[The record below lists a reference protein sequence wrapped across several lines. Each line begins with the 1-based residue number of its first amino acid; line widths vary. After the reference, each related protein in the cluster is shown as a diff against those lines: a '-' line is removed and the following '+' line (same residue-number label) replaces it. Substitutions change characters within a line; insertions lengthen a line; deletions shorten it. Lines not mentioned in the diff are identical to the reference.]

1 MLDLNAIEHAIIIG
15 FLIYVVLCSGSYLV
29 LNIIAFDSLRHYL
42 RQQRT
47 HETEALYTGLEPPIS
62 VIVPAYNE
70 GTTIIASLRSI
81 LQLNY
86 PNLEIV
92 VVNDGSSDNTLDVM
106 KSYFEMEEFPEAPR
120 ISVPCEK
127 IRGVYLSRRI
137 DGLRL
142 IDKENGGK
150 ADAINAGI
158 NLSRSPL
165 FCCIDAD
172 SVLEPSALLRVV
184 QPFLSNSDVIATGGT
199 IRVANGC
206 KVKNGHL
213 ISRGLPKNPLALFQ
227 LVEYLRAFLFGRI
240 GWSRIRGLLI
250 ISGAFGVFK
259 KQAVIQAGGY
269 AKDTIGEDMEL
280 ILRMYRI
287 LNKAGIK
294 HRVEFIP
301 DPVCWTEVPESLKVF
316 ASQRKRWHRGLSESL
331 YVNRDLMFS
340 KGSGVVGWVS
350 YPFFILFEWLSPF
363 VELAG
368 YLFTAYLLIMGKV
381 SPIDSAIV
389 FGFAVMLSMVL
400 SVVSFLLDE
409 ITFPGTTRIRGILAM
424 LFVSF
429 LECFGYRQLN
439 MLYKIQGAYAWFAN
453 KKHEWGTMT
462 RSGSWQN

>member
-1 MLDLNAIEHAIIIG
+1 MLNLTSIEQFIISAFIG
-15 FLIYVVLCSGSYLV
+15 YVVLCSGGYMI
-29 LNIIAFDSLRHYL
+29 LNFIAFDSLRNHL

-47 HETEALYTGLEPPIS
+47 HEDESLYSGLEPPIC

-70 GTTIIASLRSI
+70 GKTIIGSLRSI

-86 PNLEIV
+86 PKIEIV
-92 VVNDGSSDNTLDVM
+92 VVNDGSSDNTLEIM
-106 KSYFEMEEFPEAPR
+106 KSYFDMEAFPEAPR
-120 ISVPCEK
+120 ISVPCAP

-137 DGLRL
+137 DNLRL
-142 IDKENGGK
+142 VDKENGGK

-172 SVLEPSALLRVV
+172 SVLEPSSLLRVV
-184 QPFLSNSDVIATGGT
+184 QPFLSSSEVVATGGT
-199 IRVANGC
+199 VRVANGC

-213 ISRGLPKNPLALFQ
+213 ISRGIPKNPLALFQ

-259 KQAVIQAGGY
+259 KRAVIQAGGY

-280 ILRMYRI
+280 ILRMYRT
-287 LNKAGIK
+287 LNKAGEK
-294 HRVEFIP
+294 HRIEFVP
-301 DPVCWTEVPESLKVF
+301 DPVCWTEAPESLKVF

-340 KGSGVVGWVS
+340 RGSGTVGWIS
-350 YPFFILFEWLSPF
+350 YPFFLIFEWLSPF
-363 VELAG
+363 VEFAG
-368 YLFTAYLLIMGKV
+368 YLFSIYLLVMGKA
-381 SPIDSAIV
+381 SFIDATIV
-389 FGFAVMLSMVL
+389 FSFAVMLSVL
-400 SVVSFLLDE
+400 LSTISFLLDE
-409 ITFPGTTRIRGILAM
+409 ITFPGGTRIRSVM
-424 LFVSF
+424 LMVLVSF

-439 MLYKIQGAYAWFAN
+439 MIYKMQGTYAWFAN
-453 KKHEWGTMT
+453 KKHDWGVMT
-462 RSGSWQN
+462 RSGNWQS